1 MSSDSDSKF
10 EHQCEILQRE
20 NEELK
25 YQVEWLSRQLFGR
38 VMPKLMTLPD
48 FELDDDT
55 GVHPA
60 DDDPGAPP
68 ADDDP
73 GASPA
78 DDDPGASPADD
89 DPGASPADDDP
100 GAPPADDG
108 IPRKTMHTR
117 NAAFRESAAPYRV
130 SAPASAPS
138 DLPTVDLTLEL
149 PAKESRGLFVA
160 GFERSYAIG
169 IRTAVIKRNIHR
181 SLYISNDDSGLAAA
195 APVPALFPDPSG
207 GPLMFDASFVAH
219 VTDLRLAGTSFQA
232 VSRRL
237 SRENGLEISGNALRE
252 LALAA
257 AELARP
263 VCTALFVRTLPD
275 WMNLRR
281 MFEQAAAGGDWFADE
296 FLKKIH
302 ALFELENHA
311 RLRAERLG
319 GAPEDRYRERR
330 AFRAGSGAVR
340 IAASFFDRCR
350 DLLPVLDAASPLAE
364 TLRYALEHESF
375 LSGFLYDP
383 RLELSRANLES
394 PIADPFI
401 LLAVCADECRMRGVL
416 FRTWFERVLI
426 ALKQPGPPPPPDTL
440 FPRNHS

>member
-10 EHQCEILQRE
+10 EQQCEILQRE

-38 VMPKLMTLPD
+38 VMPKLLTLPD
-48 FELDDDT
+48 FELDDDNSE
-55 GVHPA
+55 HPA
-60 DDDPGAPP
+60 DDNGNP
-68 ADDDP
+68 ADDDDTNEH
-73 GASPA
+73 PA
-78 DDDPGASPADD
+78 DNNGNPADN
-89 DPGASPADDDP
+89 PCEHSSNGET
-100 GAPPADDG
+100 
-108 IPRKTMHTR
+108 PREKTSAR
-117 NAAFRESAAPYRV
+117 NAASLRESAAPYRFA
-130 SAPASAPS
+130 APTSAPS

-149 PAKESRGLFVA
+149 PAKESRGMFVA
-160 GFERSYAIG
+160 GFERTEAIG
-169 IRTAVIKRNIHR
+169 IRSAVVKRNIRR
-181 SLYISNDDSGLAAA
+181 SMYISNDDSGLAAA

-207 GPLMFDASFVAH
+207 GPLLFDASFVAH
-219 VTDLRLAGTSFQA
+219 VADLRLAGSSFQA

-237 SRENGLEISGNALRE
+237 GRENGLVISGEALRE
-252 LALAA
+252 LALTA

-281 MFEQAAAGGDWFADE
+281 MFEQAKAGGDWFADE

-319 GAPEDRYRERR
+319 GAPEDLYRERR
-330 AFRAGSGAVR
+330 AVRSGSGSVR

-350 DLLPVLDAASPLAE
+350 ELLPVLDAASPLAE

-383 RLELSRANLES
+383 RLELSRANPET

-440 FPRNHS
+440 FPR

>member
-1 MSSDSDSKF
+1 MSSDSDSSF
-10 EHQCEILQRE
+10 EQQCEILQRE

-25 YQVEWLSRQLFGR
+25 FHVEWLSRQLFGR

-48 FELDDDT
+48 FELDDDFFGHPADGDT
-55 GVHPA
+55 SEHPTDGDTSGHPA
-60 DDDPGAPP
+60 DDDTGEHP
-68 ADDDP
+68 ADGDT
-73 GASPA
+73 SEQPA
-78 DDDPGASPADD
+78 DGDTL
-89 DPGASPADDDP
+89 
-100 GAPPADDG
+100 
-108 IPRKTMHTR
+108 RKTGR
-117 NAAFRESAAPYRV
+117 ERKAALRESAAPYRV

-160 GFERSYAIG
+160 GFERSDAIG
-169 IRTAVIKRNIHR
+169 IRPAVVKRNIQR

-195 APVPALFPDPSG
+195 APVPALFSDPSG
-207 GPLMFDASFVAH
+207 GPLLFDASFVAH
-219 VTDLRLAGTSFQA
+219 VVDLRLAGTSFQA

-257 AELARP
+257 AELVRP

-319 GAPEDRYRERR
+319 GAPEDLYRERR
-330 AFRAGSGAVR
+330 AVRAGSGSVR

-383 RLELSRANLES
+383 RLELSRANPET

-440 FPRNHS
+440 FPR

>member
-1 MSSDSDSKF
+1 MSSDDDSRF
-10 EHQCEILQRE
+10 EQQCEILRRE

-25 YQVEWLSRQLFGR
+25 FHVEWLSRQLFGR
-38 VMPKLMTLPD
+38 VMPKLITLPD
-48 FELDDDT
+48 FELDDDFGGHRAENDGTPTENDGNPMNDDT
-55 GVHPA
+55 GGHPA
-60 DDDPGAPP
+60 GDGAP
-68 ADDDP
+68 
-73 GASPA
+73 GNKTASL
-78 DDDPGASPADD
+78 
-89 DPGASPADDDP
+89 
-100 GAPPADDG
+100 
-108 IPRKTMHTR
+108 
-117 NAAFRESAAPYRV
+117 RESAAPYRV
-130 SAPASAPS
+130 SAPATAPS

-160 GFERSYAIG
+160 GFERSEAIG
-169 IRTAVIKRNIHR
+169 IRSAVIKRNIHR
-181 SLYISNDDSGLAAA
+181 SMYISNDDSGLAAA

-219 VTDLRLAGTSFQA
+219 VVDLRLAGSSFQA

-237 SRENGLEISGNALRE
+237 SRENGLEISGDALRE

-257 AELARP
+257 AELVRP

-319 GAPEDRYRERR
+319 GAPEDLYRERR
-330 AFRAGSGAVR
+330 AVRAGSGSVR
-340 IAASFFDRCR
+340 ITASFFDRCR

-383 RLELSRANLES
+383 RLELSR
-394 PIADPFI
+394 DPFI
-401 LLAVCADECRMRGVL
+401 LLAVCADECRMRSVP

-440 FPRNHS
+440 FPR

>member
-1 MSSDSDSKF
+1 MSSDDDSRF
-10 EHQCEILQRE
+10 EQQCEILRRE

-25 YQVEWLSRQLFGR
+25 FHVEWLSRQLFGR
-38 VMPKLMTLPD
+38 VMPKLITLPD
-48 FELDDDT
+48 FELDDDFDGRPTENDGTPTENDGNPMNDDT
-55 GVHPA
+55 GGHPA
-60 DDDPGAPP
+60 DDGAP
-68 ADDDP
+68 
-73 GASPA
+73 GNKSASL
-78 DDDPGASPADD
+78 
-89 DPGASPADDDP
+89 
-100 GAPPADDG
+100 
-108 IPRKTMHTR
+108 
-117 NAAFRESAAPYRV
+117 RESAAPYRV
-130 SAPASAPS
+130 SAPATAPS

-149 PAKESRGLFVA
+149 PVKESRGLFVA
-160 GFERSYAIG
+160 GFERSEAIG
-169 IRTAVIKRNIHR
+169 IRSAVIKRNIHR
-181 SLYISNDDSGLAAA
+181 SMYISNDDSGLAAA

-219 VTDLRLAGTSFQA
+219 VVDLRLAGSSFQA

-237 SRENGLEISGNALRE
+237 SRENGLEISGDALRE

-257 AELARP
+257 AELVRP

-281 MFEQAAAGGDWFADE
+281 MFEQAADGGDWFADE

-319 GAPEDRYRERR
+319 GAPEDLYRERR
-330 AFRAGSGAVR
+330 AVRAGSGSVR
-340 IAASFFDRCR
+340 ITASFFDRCR

-383 RLELSRANLES
+383 RLELSRANPET

-401 LLAVCADECRMRGVL
+401 LLAVCADECRMRGVP

-426 ALKQPGPPPPPDTL
+426 TLKQPGPPPPPDTL
-440 FPRNHS
+440 FPR

>member
-1 MSSDSDSKF
+1 MSSDDDSKF
-10 EHQCEILQRE
+10 EQQCEILRRE

-25 YQVEWLSRQLFGR
+25 FHVEWLSRQLFGR
-38 VMPKLMTLPD
+38 VMPKLITLPD
-48 FELDDDT
+48 FELDDDFGRRPAENDGNPTENDGNPMNDDT
-55 GVHPA
+55 GGHPA
-60 DDDPGAPP
+60 GDGAP
-68 ADDDP
+68 
-73 GASPA
+73 GNKSASL
-78 DDDPGASPADD
+78 
-89 DPGASPADDDP
+89 
-100 GAPPADDG
+100 
-108 IPRKTMHTR
+108 
-117 NAAFRESAAPYRV
+117 RESAAPYRV
-130 SAPASAPS
+130 SAPATAPS

-149 PAKESRGLFVA
+149 PVKESRGLFVA
-160 GFERSYAIG
+160 GFERSEAIG
-169 IRTAVIKRNIHR
+169 IRSAVIKRNIHR
-181 SLYISNDDSGLAAA
+181 SMYISNDDSGLAAA

-219 VTDLRLAGTSFQA
+219 VVDLRLAGSSFQA

-237 SRENGLEISGNALRE
+237 SRENGLEISGDALRG

-257 AELARP
+257 AELVRP

-319 GAPEDRYRERR
+319 GAPEDLYRERR
-330 AFRAGSGAVR
+330 AVRAGSGSVR
-340 IAASFFDRCR
+340 ITASFFDRCR

-383 RLELSRANLES
+383 RLELSRANPET

-401 LLAVCADECRMRGVL
+401 LLAVCADECRMRGVP

-440 FPRNHS
+440 FPR